1 MVRDDEGLSEDKIS
15 RRRALLQKDTR
26 DDIMNTIEPI
36 IFKENFV
43 TVETNIWNNLTE
55 EVNNLF
61 WLFNQKVRSKYPTCE
76 G

>member
-1 MVRDDEGLSEDKIS
+1 MVRDDEGLSEDNIS

-36 IFKENFV
+36 SFKENFV

-61 WLFNQKVRSKYPTCE
+61 WLFNQKVGSKYPTCE